1 MSNRIKNVADH
12 ETWAFNLKKWSAG
25 WRSMSPCSGCD
36 KVWGDIICSMI
47 NVYFQLDWAART
59 GSRLHFGRL
68 CIIIISSLTCKLVEN
83 IVIDIHY
90 GILLQTVWQWPRT
103 VCILGLWRVT
113 KLFISV
119 QSLTGIWNFDFACTM
134 PKLILLMW
142 MYSMGLSK
150 EVLFSSWKHWSLYL
164 YNSNSIMFLYRII
177 YILSKMWHGNPYR
190 GGKRV
195 FPQNLK
201 LPFCN

>member
-90 GILLQTVWQWPRT
+90 GILLQTIWQWPRA

-119 QSLTGIWNFDFACTM
+119 QLLTGIWNFDFACTM

-142 MYSMGLSK
+142 MYSM
-150 EVLFSSWKHWSLYL
+150 Y
-164 YNSNSIMFLYRII
+164 SNSIMFLCRII
-177 YILSKMWHGNPYR
+177 YLMSKMWHGNPY
-190 GGKRV
+190 KNELV
-195 FPQNLK
+195 NFSDKYNIK
-201 LPFCN
+201 

>member
-83 IVIDIHY
+83 IVIDIHH
-90 GILLQTVWQWPRT
+90 GILLQTIWQWPRA

-113 KLFISV
+113 KLFIGV
-119 QSLTGIWNFDFACTM
+119 QLLIGIWNFDFCMFNAKTGSYVNVLNRSFKGSTLFQQETLKIVTM
-134 PKLILLMW
+134 QQQLYHVSLQNHLFTEQNVTWKSLQQWTKLFRQIQ
-142 MYSMGLSK
+142 Y
-150 EVLFSSWKHWSLYL
+150 
-164 YNSNSIMFLYRII
+164 
-177 YILSKMWHGNPYR
+177 
-190 GGKRV
+190 
-195 FPQNLK
+195 
-201 LPFCN
+201 